1 LFYNKF
7 LFLFKFFYCFEVF
20 LLHTGL
26 MGIEFRLNV
35 ILAEKGR
42 RLKDLAQALGMTMA
56 NASHLKTGKVK
67 ALKLA
72 TLAELCAFLECEPAD
87 LLKYHPEVPVEEE
100 KPVWDMQ
107 SVALPDD
114 FLD

>member
-1 LFYNKF
+1 
-7 LFLFKFFYCFEVF
+7 
-20 LLHTGL
+20 

-87 LLKYHPEVPVEEE
+87 LLKYHPEVPVEEK